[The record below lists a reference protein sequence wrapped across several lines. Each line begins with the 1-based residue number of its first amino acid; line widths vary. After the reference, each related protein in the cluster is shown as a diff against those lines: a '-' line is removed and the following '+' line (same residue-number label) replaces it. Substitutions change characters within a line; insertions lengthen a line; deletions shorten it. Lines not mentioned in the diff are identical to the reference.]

1 MEINNSATLLMQTL
15 KRDLVLTP
23 KFVYLIGREKM
34 KQGPEKGQI
43 KEVLKRKIEV
53 KDIRSVSLR

>member
-1 MEINNSATLLMQTL
+1 MQTL

>member
-1 MEINNSATLLMQTL
+1 M
-15 KRDLVLTP
+15 VLTP

-43 KEVLKRKIEV
+43 KEVLKRKIEL
-53 KDIRSVSLR
+53 KDIQFVSMR